1 MLICLPGAIHA
12 AEDRRSRPYGARL
25 CRQYRRR
32 SYTALLLISGMADS
46 ALLPLMLGCGVDV
59 PVPIILVGALG
70 GIIGMF
76 AGATLLTWISHRIE
90 CIGASILR
98 GPCCDHGFLEA
109 TGIHNVVRP

>member
-1 MLICLPGAIHA
+1 MRWRRTRCRSRHRPRRSRPGLPVAGSSTSYGVRRMLICLPGAIHA

-76 AGATLLTWISHRIE
+76 A
-90 CIGASILR
+90 
-98 GPCCDHGFLEA
+98 
-109 TGIHNVVRP
+109 